1 MDRPLMDRDCS
12 PHQVRG
18 LWGSLG
24 VSTVLVLGGSG
35 DYFDVAD
42 TVLMLDEYRYA
53 DVIER
58 GLWVLPLLMGR

>member
-1 MDRPLMDRDCS
+1 
-12 PHQVRG
+12 VRG

-42 TVLMLDEYRYA
+42 TVLMLDEYRCA

-58 GLWVLPLLMGR
+58 GLWVLPLLMGY